1 MSQPRQGSAVAT
13 RTTIRRPFR
22 SHGLERILALLT
34 ATLLFSACVDVEIG
48 SEYLLDGSATHSI
61 QIVIS
66 REPDER
72 VTPAEINR
80 FLDALEQ
87 QSSDAGLEFIRSD
100 TQNSTA
106 MRILGTTSDGED
118 AGAAINGLINAT
130 GLNTSP
136 GVTAPFR
143 GTFARETGAVG
154 GTAYTL
160 DLSVDGQMLFDSVA
174 ETVNDEQ
181 EAALRETLT
190 MHYEATVPGDVTETG
205 GELLDEGTVRWQ
217 IPLSGEINLLA
228 TSRTGGS
235 GSAALF
241 IILGIVAMI
250 AVILIAAG
258 LGWYIARRKR
268 LSNALGGPLHRL
280 PGQRT
285 ITTEGAWVAARISGL
300 TRRLS
305 RSKADKS
312 GDEV

>member
-1 MSQPRQGSAVAT
+1 MAT
-13 RTTIRRPFR
+13 RTTTNR
-22 SHGLERILALLT
+22 SFGSHRLGRVLALLI
-34 ATLLFSACVDVEIG
+34 AMLFFSACVDVEIR

-72 VTPAEINR
+72 VAPEEIEG
-80 FLDALEQ
+80 FLDDLKR
-87 QSSDAGLEFIRSD
+87 QSIDAGLEFTRSD
-100 TQNSTA
+100 TPVSTTV
-106 MRILGTTSDGED
+106 RIIGTTSDGQD

-130 GLNTSP
+130 GLNASP

-154 GTAYTL
+154 GTAYIL
-160 DLSVDGQMLFDSVA
+160 DLMVDGQLLFDSVA
-174 ETVNDEQ
+174 VAVDDER
-181 EAALRETLT
+181 EAVLRETLT
-190 MHYEATVPGDVTETG
+190 MHYEATLPGDITETG
-205 GELLDEGTVRWQ
+205 GELLNNSTVRWQ
-217 IPLSGEINLLA
+217 IPLSGEVDLDA

-241 IILGIVAMI
+241 IILGIVTTI

-258 LGWYIARRKR
+258 LGWYFARRKR
-268 LSNALGGPLHRL
+268 LSNALGGALHRL

-285 ITTEGAWVAARISGL
+285 ITTEGAWVAAKISGL

-305 RSKADKS
+305 RSKP
-312 GDEV
+312 DER